1 MTKRNSHRSTRGKRR
16 RGMVLVLVLV
26 AIALLSLAGFT
37 FAELMF
43 AEREGAWV
51 QGRRMQS
58 RALANSGVELAKAYA
73 ILDDVSLTELGGV
86 YDNPDHLRGVLVR
99 NDATARDRGRFT
111 ILAHAIDDGIVGG
124 VRYGLE
130 DECNRLNVNTL
141 AELEKQQAGV
151 GQKLLMTL
159 PGMTEEIADAILD
172 WLDADDEQRQLGA
185 EADSYSGLFPAYVPR
200 DGPVTS
206 VEELLLVRDVTPALL
221 FGGDANRNGMI
232 DADES
237 AAAAIEGVDNE
248 DGSMDLGWAAYLT
261 IYSAE
266 TNMRADGTQKIDLNA
281 ENLEQLHKD
290 LSEALSNAEWATYIC
305 AYRQFGPTAIDPT
318 NPTQAAT
325 ATDVGSRQLNL
336 TKAGSTQFKSV
347 LDLIGNGVQ
356 ATFINTTDPIL
367 VRSPFS
373 SEPAAM
379 SGYLAKLMEA
389 VTVGAAKA
397 IPGRININQASEAL
411 LKGIPGMREDLAQQI
426 VAQREPEPSE
436 AQPGRKYPTWL
447 LSEGLVTLDEMKQ
460 LWPLINTGG
469 RVYRA
474 QIVGYF
480 EESGPATRLE
490 VVIDATAAP
499 ARVLLWRDM
508 SHLGP
513 GFTSEALGVSAPP

>member
-1 MTKRNSHRSTRGKRR
+1 MIRLQTHRPARRRRR

-58 RALANSGVELAKAYA
+58 RALANSGVELAKTYA
-73 ILDDVSLTELGGV
+73 ALDDVSLAELGGV
-86 YDNPDHLRGVLVR
+86 YDNPDRFRGVLVCD
-99 NDATARDRGRFT
+99 DATARDRGRFA
-111 ILAHAIDDGIVGG
+111 ILALAVHDGIAGG

-130 DECNRLNVNTL
+130 DESNRLNLNVL
-141 AELEKQQAGV
+141 AELEKQQAGA
-151 GQKLLMTL
+151 GQKLLMAL
-159 PGMTEEIADAILD
+159 PGMTEETADAILD
-172 WLDADDEQRQLGA
+172 WLDDDDEQRQLGA
-185 EADSYSGLFPAYVPR
+185 EADYYSGLSPAYAPR
-200 DGPVTS
+200 NGPLTS

-221 FGGDANRNGMI
+221 FGGDVNRNGML
-232 DADES
+232 DANES
-237 AAAAIEGVDNE
+237 AGAAIEGVDNA
-248 DGSMDLGWAAYLT
+248 DGSMDLGWSAYLT
-261 IYSAE
+261 VYSAE
-266 TNMRADGTQKIDLNA
+266 TNLAADGSQKIDLNA
-281 ENLEQLHKD
+281 EDLQQLHAD
-290 LSEALSNAEWATYIC
+290 LTEALSNSEWATYIC
-305 AYRQFGPTAIDPT
+305 AYRQYGPTTI

-325 ATDVGSRQLNL
+325 ATAVGGRELDL

-356 ATFINTTDPIL
+356 ATFRGTTEPVL
-367 VRSPFS
+367 VASPFS
-373 SEPAAM
+373 DKPQDM
-379 SGYLAKLMEA
+379 SGYLSKLMEA
-389 VTVGAAKA
+389 VTVGTAQAV
-397 IPGRININQASEAL
+397 PGRININQAPKAL
-411 LKGIPGMREDLAQQI
+411 LMGIPGMREDLVQQI
-426 VAQREPEPSE
+426 VAERDAEPSD
-436 AQPGRKYPTWL
+436 AQPDRRYPTWL

-460 LWPLINTGG
+460 LWPMINTGG
-469 RVYRA
+469 RVFRA

-513 GFTSEALGVSAPP
+513 GYSAETLGISAAP